1 MPPVQVGHKQSNESK
16 LIRELESAKQRGKK
30 RKMADAKY
38 AVTSVLIYLESS
50 NYLILP
56 ENSQCCTI
64 IIVGSWA
71 CQVLRMLFNL
81 KVVLG
86 FLLKKGIKDEEGV
99 FSNYKLGESPL
110 TQVRPFWE
118 ESPNLFIPKRK
129 PCIVL

>member
-64 IIVGSWA
+64 IIVGS
-71 CQVLRMLFNL
+71 
-81 KVVLG
+81 
-86 FLLKKGIKDEEGV
+86 
-99 FSNYKLGESPL
+99 
-110 TQVRPFWE
+110 
-118 ESPNLFIPKRK
+118 
-129 PCIVL
+129 